1 MSEAQV
7 KVLQPPPLTS
17 PGRPPQTVVPT
28 TLAPAGHFGAAGSS
42 WHRVPDAAAEP
53 LWDEFETRAPGGFPE
68 RPLPRARGRGGADAH
83 SCSAGGPSLA
93 VSLEKLPAD
102 GSGAREPWV
111 AGSSRC
117 LFPRGDKV
125 YLFSE
130 G

>member
-1 MSEAQV
+1 M
-7 KVLQPPPLTS
+7 PPRSLSGTS
-17 PGRPPQTVVPT
+17 SKPGLPAA
-28 TLAPAGHFGAAGSS
+28 APNAHCQGHGGGAA
-42 WHRVPDAAAEP
+42 RTPIPA
-53 LWDEFETRAPGGFPE
+53 
-68 RPLPRARGRGGADAH
+68 RP
-83 SCSAGGPSLA
+83 GGPSLA

-117 LFPRGDKV
+117 LFPRGNKV